1 MKKSIEMEVMEVIRK
16 DKEIPE
22 DIKGYLQWVFSHRNP
37 KQFWLAVEKS
47 LGYIPF

>member
-16 DKEIPE
+16 DKDIPE
-22 DIKGYLQWVFSHRNP
+22 DIKGYLQWVFANRES
-37 KQFWLAVEKS
+37 KMFWLAVERS